1 MAAVFSR
8 ATCMNSFMQSEPK
21 MLPQFPS
28 CSVSFK
34 LLSLRPT
41 NVNEQPAR
49 EDDPEDELMVLDVS
63 RNRYLHNSWA
73 CGLATFS
80 ESDTVPT
87 LSSICQFWVVLFMNV
102 EPVETNAGM
111 LREYV
116 ALGCW

>member
-1 MAAVFSR
+1 
-8 ATCMNSFMQSEPK
+8 

-28 CSVSFK
+28 WSVSIK
-34 LLSLRPT
+34 SLSLRPA

-49 EDDPEDELMVLDVS
+49 EDDPEDESMVLDVS
-63 RNRYLHNSWA
+63 RNRYLHNPWA
-73 CGLATFS
+73 CGLTAFS
-80 ESDTVPT
+80 ESGTVPT
-87 LSSICQFWVVLFMNV
+87 LSFICQSWVVLFINV

>member
-1 MAAVFSR
+1 MAAVSSR

-21 MLPQFPS
+21 MSPQFPS
-28 CSVSFK
+28 ASVSVK
-34 LLSLRPT
+34 SLSSRPA

-49 EDDPEDELMVLDVS
+49 EDDSDDELMVLDVS
-63 RNRYLHNSWA
+63 RNRYLNNSWA
-73 CGLATFS
+73 CGLAAFS
-80 ESDTVPT
+80 ESGTTPI
-87 LSSICQFWVVLFMNV
+87 LSIICHFWVVEFINV